1 MNHKENDMNIQP
13 VEYKAKSFDARNLVI
28 FVLVILGM
36 TGVAVGLQA
45 VDD

>member
-1 MNHKENDMNIQP
+1 MNIQP
-13 VEYKAKSFDARNLVI
+13 VGYKAKAFEAHNLVI

-45 VDD
+45 VGD